1 MSARLDAVSK
11 TKQAYVMA
19 KTTLE
24 QRLREQ
30 MKEELGN
37 LQTQLD
43 IAIRYAVDS
52 GESKAD
58 ILRALGTSSY
68 NTIYESLG
76 RTSSVSEVVGID
88 PLDNAYR
95 LEGDTLHVTYNS
107 HGPSGYSG
115 FADFQVKRFDDG
127 RLMLL
132 SLSPLYNEDYSIR
145 NDVVASLDQKTEGFY
160 FDEVCEWLKSKDYA

>member
-11 TKQAYVMA
+11 TKQAYMMA

-30 MKEELGN
+30 MREELAN

-58 ILRALGTSSY
+58 ILRALGTTSY
-68 NTIYESLG
+68 NTVYESLS
-76 RTSSVSEVVGID
+76 RTSGVAEVVGND
-88 PLDNAYR
+88 PLDGTYQ
-95 LEGDTLHVTYNS
+95 LDGDILHVVYDS
-107 HGPSGYSG
+107 HGPSQYSG
-115 FADFQVKRFDDG
+115 YADFQIKSLDTG
-127 RLMLL
+127 RIMLL
-132 SLSPLYNEDYSIR
+132 SLSPLYSEDYSVR